1 MERWQVM
8 ILRLAFR
15 NIINNG
21 WRSLINVV
29 VISIVLIIMVW
40 MQAMYYSWI
49 RLAEIQQS
57 EWEYGEGMLRV
68 RAYDP
73 YDAFSFEDSYAPVPG
88 ELKPGIESGEV
99 VPVLLAPASIYPQGR
114 MMGAIVKGMPQQQN
128 ILSFPSHRLE
138 SGSSDL
144 TPVVIGQAMAK
155 SSRLEAGDVFTIRI
169 RDISGVYNAIDA
181 IVDTVLFIPA
191 PTADVG
197 TIWVNLT
204 ELQRI
209 RGAEDMASYFIF
221 DEGKYRSFSNQD
233 FRYIDRDEYFAD
245 LYQMLANERFQQ
257 VLMYALLVFLAMI
270 AVFDTQALA
279 VFKRRREIGTLAAL
293 GFTKGRIALLFT
305 LEGTLYTMFAFILT
319 PILGFPLFWYFASIG
334 FKIPKGFDDFAI
346 QGMTD
351 TIKFKYPMHEIAIVF
366 LVILVFTAIVSWL
379 PTRRIARLNPVDALR
394 GKVN

>member
-1 MERWQVM
+1 MM

-40 MQAMYYSWI
+40 TQAMYYSWI

-169 RDISGVYNAIDA
+169 RDISGAYNAIDA

-197 TIWVNLT
+197 TIWVNLA

-209 RGAEDMASYFIF
+209 RGAEDMASYF
-221 DEGKYRSFSNQD
+221 
-233 FRYIDRDEYFAD
+233 
-245 LYQMLANERFQQ
+245 
-257 VLMYALLVFLAMI
+257 
-270 AVFDTQALA
+270 VFD
-279 VFKRRREIGTLAAL
+279 
-293 GFTKGRIALLFT
+293 
-305 LEGTLYTMFAFILT
+305 
-319 PILGFPLFWYFASIG
+319 
-334 FKIPKGFDDFAI
+334 
-346 QGMTD
+346 
-351 TIKFKYPMHEIAIVF
+351 
-366 LVILVFTAIVSWL
+366 
-379 PTRRIARLNPVDALR
+379 
-394 GKVN
+394 

>member
-1 MERWQVM
+1 M

>member
-1 MERWQVM
+1 M

-15 NIINNG
+15 NIINDG

-169 RDISGVYNAIDA
+169 RDISGAYNAIDA

-197 TIWVNLT
+197 TVWVNLA

-209 RGAEDMASYFIF
+209 RGAEDMASYFVF
-221 DEGKYRSFSNQD
+221 DDGKYRSFSNQD

-334 FKIPKGFDDFAI
+334 FKIPKGYDDFAI

-351 TIKFKYPMHEIAIVF
+351 TIRFKYPMHEIAIVF
-366 LVILVFTAIVSWL
+366 LIILVFTAIVSWL

>member
-169 RDISGVYNAIDA
+169 RDISGAYNAIDA

-197 TIWVNLT
+197 TVWLNLA

-209 RGAEDMASYFIF
+209 RGAEDMASYFVF
-221 DEGKYRSFSNQD
+221 DDGKYRSFSNQD

-334 FKIPKGFDDFAI
+334 FRIPKGYDDFAI

-351 TIKFKYPMHEIAIVF
+351 TIRFTYPMHEIAIVF
-366 LVILVFTAIVSWL
+366 LIILVFTAIVSWL

>member
-1 MERWQVM
+1 M

-169 RDISGVYNAIDA
+169 RDISGAYNAIDA

-197 TIWVNLT
+197 TVWLNLA

-209 RGAEDMASYFIF
+209 RGAEDMASYFVF
-221 DEGKYRSFSNQD
+221 DDGKYRSFSNQD

-334 FKIPKGFDDFAI
+334 FRIPKGYDDFAI

-351 TIKFKYPMHEIAIVF
+351 TIRFKYPMHEIAIVF
-366 LVILVFTAIVSWL
+366 LIILVFTAIVSWL

>member
-334 FKIPKGFDDFAI
+334 FKIPKGYDDFAI

>member
-169 RDISGVYNAIDA
+169 RDISGAYNAIDA

-197 TIWVNLT
+197 TVWLNLA

-209 RGAEDMASYFIF
+209 RGAEDMASYFVF
-221 DEGKYRSFSNQD
+221 DDGKYRSFSNQD

-334 FKIPKGFDDFAI
+334 FRIPKGYDDFAI

-366 LVILVFTAIVSWL
+366 LIILAFTAIVSWL

>member
-1 MERWQVM
+1 M

-169 RDISGVYNAIDA
+169 RDISGAYNAIDA

-197 TIWVNLT
+197 TVWLNLA

-209 RGAEDMASYFIF
+209 RGAEDMASYFVF
-221 DEGKYRSFSNQD
+221 DDGKYRSFSNQD

-334 FKIPKGFDDFAI
+334 FKIPKGYDDFAI

-351 TIKFKYPMHEIAIVF
+351 TIRFKYPMHEIAIVF
-366 LVILVFTAIVSWL
+366 LIILVFTAIVSWL